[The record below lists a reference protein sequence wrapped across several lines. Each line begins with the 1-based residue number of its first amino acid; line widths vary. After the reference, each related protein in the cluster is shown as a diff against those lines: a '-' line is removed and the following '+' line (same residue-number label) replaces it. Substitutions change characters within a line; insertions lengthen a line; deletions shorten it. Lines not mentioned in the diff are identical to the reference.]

1 VQTTE
6 REIRELV
13 GGLWI
18 DARLTSQRFIET
30 QRRKGGRMNGENPLW
45 LPEGSVRSII
55 AVALLLATLLG
66 PYVRVSVPEAQWGL
80 LGAVIVWYFES
91 RRNGG

>member
-1 VQTTE
+1 
-6 REIRELV
+6 
-13 GGLWI
+13 
-18 DARLTSQRFIET
+18 
-30 QRRKGGRMNGENPLW
+30 MNGKNPLW

>member
-30 QRRKGGRMNGENPLW
+30 QEQLELTQQQFAAARQEIEKLK
-45 LPEGSVRSII
+45 
-55 AVALLLATLLG
+55 AQLA
-66 PYVRVSVPEAQWGL
+66 EA
-80 LGAVIVWYFES
+80 ES
-91 RRNGG
+91 E